1 MTGSKDTKAGRLAA
15 LKLLARRALTTRE
28 LVKKLILKGIPFEEA
43 KATAIELE
51 RQGYIDDRAIIEDF
65 IRRGRETRLVGRFM
79 LRFELQQR
87 GVDQNLVEEQLEKLY
102 PEKDEIAIAR
112 EFASRKLKSMSG
124 LPVEKR
130 LRRLGGALQR
140 RGFSHEHIARVML
153 ELELVEVKD

>member
-1 MTGSKDTKAGRLAA
+1 LTGSKDTKAGRLAA

-51 RQGYIDDRAIIEDF
+51 RQGYIDERAIIEDF

-87 GVDQNLVEEQLEKLY
+87 GVRILSKNSLRNCI
-102 PEKDEIAIAR
+102 PR
-112 EFASRKLKSMSG
+112 RMKSPSQG
-124 LPVEKR
+124 S
-130 LRRLGGALQR
+130 LQA
-140 RGFSHEHIARVML
+140 EN
-153 ELELVEVKD
+153 